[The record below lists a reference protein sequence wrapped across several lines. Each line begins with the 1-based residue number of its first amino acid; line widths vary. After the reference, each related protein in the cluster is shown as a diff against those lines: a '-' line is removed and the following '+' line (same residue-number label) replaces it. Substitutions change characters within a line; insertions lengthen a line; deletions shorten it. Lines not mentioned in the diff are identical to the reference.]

1 MIRIGCTGHQGLSA
15 STRRNVAAAVAG
27 VVAGQSDDTL
37 VGYTSLAEGAD
48 QAFAFAVLAAGG
60 QLHAVIPSQGYA
72 ETFATDEARDSYAA
86 LVKLA
91 TDTTLLPFS
100 EPSEDAYLA
109 AGHAIV
115 ERCDLLIAVWDG
127 QRAVGKGGTGDVV
140 AYAKKLGVD
149 IRVIWPTGS
158 RRI

>member
-86 LVKLA
+86 
-91 TDTTLLPFS
+91 
-100 EPSEDAYLA
+100 
-109 AGHAIV
+109 HAIV